1 MTATAKTAKPRQQEL
16 EDALR
21 ERDLVVQ
28 MLTQRLEQAADQLDR
43 LQRNGAD
50 RRGSGAMG
58 FPPELIESQQT
69 LLEQMT
75 RVLGEWEEIQAGPML
90 CRIDTQIGELKD
102 LVASGSVSP
111 ATSLT
116 SGQAAGKAAARPA
129 AKANSSAP
137 LDSGWEAIKAAMMA
151 GEPVVDFT
159 APLNSKP
166 TAAPTSTEEIA
177 AQHGHGASAVLEPP
191 QPIPDPPPFVDISAA
206 TIDELRDAVQSRDD
220 FISML
225 IRRMVAMDQ
234 STRVPDWEQLNQAP
248 TELRQEL
255 EELRR
260 QLQQKLRIAEVDLS
274 LQRARLARE
283 DAKLQVKAEH
293 VARQMRQMGL
303 SPDEPIASPTNPIR
317 PAAELSQGRRWMNF
331 LQRPGSTSDPS

>member
-1 MTATAKTAKPRQQEL
+1 MTTTTMTAEPRLQEL
-16 EDALR
+16 EEALR

-43 LQRNGAD
+43 WQRNGAD
-50 RRGSGAMG
+50 RRGAGTMG

-90 CRIDTQIGELKD
+90 CRIDTQIGELKE
-102 LVASGSVSP
+102 LVASGSVST
-111 ATSLT
+111 ATSIT
-116 SGQAAGKAAARPA
+116 SGHVASRPA
-129 AKANSSAP
+129 ARASAKADSGRAP

-151 GEPVVDFT
+151 GDSVAELMAPQNSAPPVAT
-159 APLNSKP
+159 
-166 TAAPTSTEEIA
+166 TAAADVVELK
-177 AQHGHGASAVLEPP
+177 QVHSATAVIEVPP
-191 QPIPDPPPFVDISAA
+191 AIPDPPPFVDIAEA
-206 TIDELRDAVQSRDD
+206 TTDELRDAVQLRDE

-225 IRRMVAMDQ
+225 IRRLVSQDQ
-234 STRVPDWEQLNQAP
+234 STRIPNWERLNQAP
-248 TELRQEL
+248 AELREAL
-255 EELRR
+255 EDLRR

-283 DAKLQVKAEH
+283 DAKLQVKAEL

-303 SPDEPIASPTNPIR
+303 SPDEPLASPASVR
-317 PAAELSQGRRWMNF
+317 PAEAQPGGRRWMNF
-331 LQRPGSTSDPS
+331 LQRSGTGPS